1 MSVLIGLEKGPPFI
15 NKRFNPFG
23 GEPTPILTWACQWK
37 LLKRN
42 SQNTFVAG
50 DELVDMILKAG
61 AKVND
66 IVSNKT
72 NAMFFAV
79 KYTNMMAIDSLIRA
93 GSDMQQRDNMGRTCL
108 NNALEHPRP
117 ILI

>member
-15 NKRFNPFG
+15 NKRFSPFG
-23 GEPTPILTWACQWK
+23 AEPTPTLTWACQWK
-37 LLKRN
+37 LLKMN
-42 SQNTFVAG
+42 SQNLFVAG

-66 IVSNKT
+66 IIGNET

-79 KYTNMMAIDSLIRA
+79 KYTNMMAIDTLIRA
-93 GSDMQQRDNMGRTCL
+93 GSDM
-108 NNALEHPRP
+108 
-117 ILI
+117 